1 MAWPITAGAR
11 GLQNNLCVRFS
22 GERRLLACTRRQLA
36 DENPFRLAAETS
48 RLAAC
53 APQSRESVAEDGGS
67 YNAAIVS

>member
-22 GERRLLACTRRQLA
+22 GERRLLACT
-36 DENPFRLAAETS
+36 
-48 RLAAC
+48 
-53 APQSRESVAEDGGS
+53 PQSRESVAEDGGS